1 MNNEIKRKILDKIEE
16 YQTIVVSRH
25 IRPDGDAYGSC
36 KGLATLLRN
45 TYPKKAIYV
54 VNEDFS
60 DALAFTGGED
70 TVDESIYENA
80 LCIVTDTAVSDRVSN
95 SNFCKA
101 KEVIKIDHH
110 IIDKPYGD
118 IVWVED
124 YRSSACE
131 MIADFWYTFKDKLK
145 MTKEAAT
152 LIYLGMITDSGR
164 FKNEGV
170 TGETLR
176 LASYLLDYGIDTET
190 LFARL
195 YLEDFDYYKFEAY
208 VYERMKITEN
218 GVAYIYVDKD
228 MQEKFNLS
236 TEQAGSI
243 VSSLANIKN
252 SLIWIAFIDYA
263 DKKSIRVRLRSRFIG
278 INDLALKYHGGGHDM
293 SAGAT
298 VYDIDEMNSLINEAD
313 AILGEYKKTH
323 NNWL

>member
-60 DALAFTGGED
+60 DALAFTGAED

>member
-1 MNNEIKRKILDKIEE
+1 MNIDIKKKILQKIEE

-36 KGLATLLRN
+36 KGLALLLKN
-45 TYPKKAIYV
+45 TYPEKAIYV

-60 DALAFTGGED
+60 PSLAFTGEED
-70 TVDESIYENA
+70 TIDESVYENA

-95 SNFCKA
+95 TNFSKA

-131 MIADFWYTFKDKLK
+131 MIADFWYTFKDTLK
-145 MTKEAAT
+145 MTKESAT
-152 LIYLGMITDSGR
+152 LIYLGMVTDSGR

-176 LASYLLDYGIDTET
+176 LASYLLDFGIDTDT
-190 LFARL
+190 LYAHL
-195 YLEDFDYYKFEAY
+195 YLEDFGYYKFEAY
-208 VYERMKITEN
+208 VYDHIKITPS
-218 GVAYIYVDKD
+218 GVAYIYVDKK
-228 MQEKFNLS
+228 MQEKFNLDS
-236 TEQAGSI
+236 EQAGNI
-243 VSSLANIKN
+243 VSSLANIKG
-252 SLIWIAFIDYA
+252 SLIWIAFIDY
-263 DKKSIRVRLRSRFIG
+263 KGYIRVRLRSRFLG
-278 INDLALKYHGGGHDM
+278 INDLALRYHGGGHDM

-298 VYDIDEMNSLINEAD
+298 VYTEDEMNDLINDAD
-313 AILGEYKKTH
+313 AYLGEYKRTH